1 MTLQGVD
8 LYAAVPFC
16 VVHIILEKG
25 TVFSCTLVLQVFPL
39 FFKKSVYNC
48 VTNVA
53 DGEEIEFESNKS
65 EFSEGEGSV
74 HIRTWGSC

>member
-16 VVHIILEKG
+16 VVHIILEK
-25 TVFSCTLVLQVFPL
+25 
-39 FFKKSVYNC
+39 
-48 VTNVA
+48 